1 MGLEIPVRLQS
12 IEQYIIQKHNG
23 FRYLEL
29 NEIQTLDQWAG
40 DIVQTIEDEW
50 PVDTSTSRDAFS
62 YTLMEGGEVGF
73 TILNDVDYVEYIH
86 RKGTPSIAEGG
97 TPLYAELIPQ
107 VIQQYKEGM
116 LQALR
121 DAVDVSEAAFQ
132 SQAQPTTKRR
142 PRAR

>member
-12 IEQYIIQKHNG
+12 IEAYIIAQHHG

-50 PVDTSTSRDAFS
+50 PVDTSTSRDALS

-107 VIQQYKEGM
+107 VIAQYRDGM
-116 LQALR
+116 LQAMR
-121 DAVDVSEAAFQ
+121 DAVDVSEAAL
-132 SQAQPTTKRR
+132 QAQPAPKPKRGTR
-142 PRAR
+142 GR

>member
-132 SQAQPTTKRR
+132 TQAQPTTKRR

>member
-132 SQAQPTTKRR
+132 SQAQPTTKRGR
-142 PRAR
+142 RGR

>member
-12 IEQYIIQKHNG
+12 IEQYIIQQHHG

-62 YTLMEGGEVGF
+62 YTLMEGGDVGF

-121 DAVDVSEAAFQ
+121 DAVDVSEAALLA
-132 SQAQPTTKRR
+132 QAQPMKRR

>member
-132 SQAQPTTKRR
+132 AQAQPTTKRR

>member
-12 IEQYIIQKHNG
+12 IEAYIIAQHYG

-62 YTLMEGGEVGF
+62 YTLMESGEVGF

-107 VIQQYKEGM
+107 VIAQYREGM
-116 LQALR
+116 LQAMR
-121 DAVDVSEAAFQ
+121 DAVDVSEAAL
-132 SQAQPTTKRR
+132 QAQPAPKPKRGTR
-142 PRAR
+142 GR